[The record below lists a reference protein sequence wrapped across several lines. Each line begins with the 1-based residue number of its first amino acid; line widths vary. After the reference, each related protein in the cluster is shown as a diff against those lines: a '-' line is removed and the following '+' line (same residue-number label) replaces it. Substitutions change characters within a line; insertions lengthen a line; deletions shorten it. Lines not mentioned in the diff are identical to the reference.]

1 MGTSIAA
8 VLAVLAVT
16 ASCST
21 MEKVEGDNVLTLVA
35 SGEDPARAVI
45 AEFEKAYPEIRVR
58 AVFTE
63 DDGAYTQQIRTQ
75 LAAGTAPDVFRVW
88 PGQGGAVSV
97 GALSEQGLLS
107 PLTGTSWGK
116 KLTAEQRRVSADAEG
131 NLAALPVTIGGIG
144 AIWND
149 QALAATGH
157 TKPTTWSELLTLCS
171 DARRQ
176 GRVALALGQKDSWV
190 SQLVPYA
197 LSASLVYGRDP
208 GFAKRQQ
215 QGQARFSSS
224 GWRQTLDKYLSL
236 RDHHCFNDSPNGT
249 GYDEQMAMVGSGKAL
264 GSVHVTQAVGAAK
277 EKAVKGT
284 TFSISPLPATDDPR
298 QTRVPVAVGIS
309 YAVNAKAHRPE
320 LARKFIDFL
329 ATASAQAA
337 YAKVSGNA
345 PALPSPGF
353 EEDAVSGPVLAAQ
366 RDGRATGY
374 PDQSWPS
381 PKVQQEMLIGAQE
394 LMSGAVNSGD
404 LLRRM
409 DDVYSR
415 TR

>member
-1 MGTSIAA
+1 MVTSIAA
-8 VLAVLAVT
+8 VLATVIGT

-21 MEKVEGDNVLTLVA
+21 MDTVEGDNVLTLVA

-45 AEFEKAYPEIRVR
+45 AEFEKANPGIRVR

-63 DDGAYTQQIRTQ
+63 DDGAYSQQIRTQ
-75 LAAGTAPDVFRVW
+75 LAAGTAPDVFRIW
-88 PGQGGAVSV
+88 PGNGGSVSV

-107 PLTGTSWGK
+107 PLTGAPWEK
-116 KLTAEQRRVSADAEG
+116 KLTEGQRTVSADADG
-131 NLAALPVTIGGIG
+131 NLVALPVTIGGIG

-149 QALAATGH
+149 QALADTGL
-157 TKPTTWSELLTLCS
+157 TKPTTWSELLKLCA

-176 GRVALALGQKDSWV
+176 GKVALALGQKDSWV
-190 SQLVPYA
+190 GQLVPYA

-208 GFAKRQQ
+208 GFAERQQ
-215 QGQARFSSS
+215 QGRADFQDSA
-224 GWRQTLDKYLSL
+224 WRQTLNKYLSL
-236 RDHHCFNDSPNGT
+236 RDHDCFNDSPNGT
-249 GYDEQMAMVGSGKAL
+249 GYDEQMAMVGTGKAL
-264 GSVHVTQAVGAAK
+264 GAVHVTQAVGAAK
-277 EKAVKGT
+277 EKATKGT
-284 TFSISPLPATDDPR
+284 TFSLSPLPATDDPG

-329 ATASAQAA
+329 ATEQAQAT

-345 PALPSPGF
+345 PALPSPDF
-353 EEDAVSGPVLAAQ
+353 KEDAVSGPVLAAQ
-366 RDGRATGY
+366 RDGRSTGY

-381 PKVQQEMLIGAQE
+381 PKIQQEMLIGLQE
-394 LMSGAVNSGD
+394 LMSGAVDSGD

-409 DDVYSR
+409 DDVYRR